1 MEAAKRDGTDNIMF
15 GKMFIDENGKLRI
28 MVNKEEK
35 FKFDAHPQ
43 PSMLVLETDK
53 EDETKTD
60 KSDSEE
66 VLQH

>member
-15 GKMFIDENGKLRI
+15 GKMFVDENGRLKI
-28 MVNKEEK
+28 QVNKEEK

-53 EDETKTD
+53 DNETKTD
-60 KSDSEE
+60 DIETKK
-66 VLQH
+66 V